1 MYWACA
7 VSVKHEFY
15 FILELS
21 VISFSE
27 TDQWT
32 SDEIEKYQQALWKCD
47 KDFFAISKEVN
58 WCFDDIIQTLT
69 QKKTQQ

>member
-1 MYWACA
+1 MCSKCKTR
-7 VSVKHEFY
+7 VLLNFRITCNFS
-15 FILELS
+15 
-21 VISFSE
+21 SE

-58 WCFDDIIQTLT
+58 WCFDDIIRTLA
-69 QKKTQQ
+69 QKKNQQ